1 MPGYTYWILGD
12 AFLRGWYSIHDYEK
26 MRFGF
31 APFHGSEKA
40 AAQYVGADIPTTNP
54 LDFSSSSSWK
64 TTLIIISSV
73 GLIVL
78 LIIVLAV
85 VLTKKKKRKEKK
97 KKKKEK
103 KRQE

>member
-1 MPGYTYWILGD
+1 
-12 AFLRGWYSIHDYEK
+12 

-40 AAQYVGADIPTTNP
+40 AAQYVGTIIPTTNP

-64 TTLIIISSV
+64 TTLIILSSV

-78 LIIVLAV
+78 IIIVLAV
-85 VLTKKKKRKEKK
+85 VLTNKKKKKEKK
-97 KKKKEK
+97 KKKKKK
-103 KRQE
+103 KREEHLDKQMGIIDNNAFEFLSNLR

>member
-1 MPGYTYWILGD
+1 
-12 AFLRGWYSIHDYEK
+12 

-40 AAQYVGADIPTTNP
+40 AAQYVGAIIPTTNP

-64 TTLIIISSV
+64 TTLIILSSV

-78 LIIVLAV
+78 IIIVLAV
-85 VLTKKKKRKEKK
+85 VLTKKKKKKEKK
-97 KKKKEK
+97 KKKKK
-103 KRQE
+103 KREEHLDEQMGVIDNNAFEFLSNLR